1 MNEVKQNILDKVKTA
16 PDYAANNANAW
27 FTKRI
32 KDLGHFSRT
41 ELLKETK
48 NLQGSRLFPGSM
60 NFFGYDPLTK
70 ETLPYYDRFPLV
82 LVISIGRR
90 TFSGI
95 AFHYLPIPLRVKLFE
110 RIATISTSKNLNQ
123 QRILQLTWEMLRNAS
138 RFPEVAPAIKQYRY
152 DHIQTKVIRIPLDE
166 MKIALFLP
174 NEQFVKASAST
185 VQRISQQMLSRRV
198 KVRNRAKVASKPTR
212 K

>member
-1 MNEVKQNILDKVKTA
+1 MTDKLTNIFDQVKADPTYNAKN
-16 PDYAANNANAW
+16 ANNW

-32 KDLGHFSRT
+32 QSLGHFDQNS
-41 ELLKETK
+41 LMKETK
-48 NLQGSRLFPGSM
+48 DLQGSRLFPGSM

-70 ETLPYYDRFPLV
+70 ETLPYYDKFPLV
-82 LVISIGRR
+82 LVISVGRR

-110 RIATISTSKNLNQ
+110 RIQSISSAKNVNQ
-123 QRILQLTWEMLRNAS
+123 QRILQLTWELLRNAS

-152 DHIQTKVIRIPLDE
+152 DHIRTKVIRIPLDE

-185 VQRISQQMLSRRV
+185 VQRISQRSLSKRMQTKPTKRV
-198 KVRNRAKVASKPTR
+198 KR
-212 K
+212 